1 MGSSCRLV
9 SSSLVDVKVSKGS
22 NVLLREVTEPRAER
36 MLEWVQPDARLSWT
50 EASREKS

>member
-36 MLEWVQPDARLSWT
+36 MLEWGATRCAPLVDGSVA
-50 EASREKS
+50 